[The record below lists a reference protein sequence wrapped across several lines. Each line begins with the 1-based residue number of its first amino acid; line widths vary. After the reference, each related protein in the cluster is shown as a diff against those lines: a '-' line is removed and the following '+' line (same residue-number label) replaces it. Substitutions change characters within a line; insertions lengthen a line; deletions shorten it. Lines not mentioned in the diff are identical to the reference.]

1 MAQIGVQAMMVKQHV
16 AEQGAYAV
24 WRRLAE
30 TGYSAVE
37 VSQIPLTPDTR
48 DQIVRANQDFGMSVA
63 AISATMGPAGGAND
77 SLPDTFNKIVS
88 DADAL
93 GTDRV
98 RIGMLPM
105 IALTSTEALVSF
117 ARETNSM
124 ARRLS
129 DHGIVLS
136 YHNHH
141 IEFAR
146 LGGQHILDLI
156 RHEAPDLKFELDVH
170 WIQRG
175 GMNPTEVL
183 TSYAGVV
190 DLVHLKD
197 YRVAV
202 PPAEAFEALAAGDH
216 QTWSQHWSSIVQ
228 FAEVGQGNLDFPRI
242 IEAGIAGG
250 AAYLLIEQDEQYGRD
265 IFSCLA
271 NSREHL
277 VKLGYADLIGNSG
290 PD

>member
-1 MAQIGVQAMMVKQHV
+1 MAQIGVQAMMLKQHV
-16 AEQGAYAV
+16 AEHGAYEV

-30 TGYSAVE
+30 IGYGAVE
-37 VSQIPLTPDTR
+37 ISQIPLTPDTR

-77 SLPDTFNKIVS
+77 SLPDTFSKIVS
-88 DADAL
+88 DAKAL

-98 RIGMLPM
+98 RIAMLPM
-105 IALTSTEALVSF
+105 PVLASTESLVEF
-117 ARETNSM
+117 ARDANIM
-124 ARRLS
+124 AKRLAE
-129 DHGIVLS
+129 HGIVLS

-146 LGGQHILDLI
+146 IGGQHILDLI
-156 RHEAPDLKFELDVH
+156 RQEAPELKFELDVH

-175 GMNPTEVL
+175 GMNPTDVL
-183 TSYAGVV
+183 RSYAGAI

-202 PPAEAFEALAAGDH
+202 PPAEAFTALAAGDH
-216 QTWSQHWSSIVQ
+216 DTWSQYWSDIVQ
-228 FAEVGQGNLDFPRI
+228 FAEVGQGNLDFTGV

-265 IFSCLA
+265 IYACLA
-271 NSREHL
+271 GSRAHL
-277 VKLGYADLIGNSG
+277 VELGYGDLITE
-290 PD
+290 PRRA